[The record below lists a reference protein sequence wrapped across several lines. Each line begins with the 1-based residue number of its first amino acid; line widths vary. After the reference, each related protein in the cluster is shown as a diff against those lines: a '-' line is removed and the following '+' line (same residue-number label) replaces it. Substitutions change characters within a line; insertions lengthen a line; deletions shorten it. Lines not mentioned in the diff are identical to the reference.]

1 MEVKVDGNNFQEEV
15 LNSSLPVL
23 VDFWAQWCAP
33 CLMLVPIINEIAE
46 EYRGKLKVVR
56 LNIEEAFGIATRYGI
71 MNIPTLMIFKEG
83 KVMGKVVGVL
93 PKREIVKFFQPYI

>member
-23 VDFWAQWCAP
+23 VDFWAQWCTP

>member
-93 PKREIVKFFQPYI
+93 PKKEIVKFFQPYI